1 MEILN
6 TELIY
11 SDIAEILV
19 MLGFFP
25 VIIFGLMLFL
35 KYLYEEKAK
44 GMIIGIAVIIAGF
57 LMMVYGDSMP
67 KITTYDVILTDKSY
81 YELIEEYEI
90 LNTEGKIITIA
101 EKGE

>member
-6 TELIY
+6 TKLIL
-11 SDIAEILV
+11 SDAAEILV

-25 VIIFGLMLFL
+25 VITIGVILFL
-35 KYLYEEKAK
+35 NYLYEEKAK

-57 LMMVYGDSMP
+57 LMMAYGNSMP

-90 LNTEGKIITIA
+90 LNTEGKIITIT

>member
-57 LMMVYGDSMP
+57 LMMAKGNSMP

-81 YELIEEYEI
+81 YELIEEYDVI
-90 LNTEGKIITIA
+90 STEGMILTIK
-101 EKGE
+101 EKD